1 MGYRRLGRT
10 GLLVSELCLG
20 TMQFGWTADQP
31 TSFAAMDMF
40 VEAGGNFLDT
50 ADFYTSG
57 ASEEIIGRWM
67 RERSKREQ
75 VILATKVGLKMWDGP
90 NGSGLSRAHIL
101 AGVEDSLRRLQTDHI
116 DLYYA
121 HRPWYDGDAEETL
134 RSFDD
139 LVRSGKVRY
148 IACSNYPAWWLM
160 KSLWISD
167 VQRLAHFVC
176 AQPKYNLLHRAE
188 LERELLVACRDQSLG
203 VVVYSPQAAGV
214 LTGKYRPDGPQP
226 SGPRANTV
234 SSYLSERAFAVVDKL
249 AEIGEG
255 HNKTT
260 AQIALGWVLSRPGI
274 TSVIVGV
281 NKPEQLHESL
291 GAVGLRLTDREMEE
305 LDSLTQWGD

>member
-1 MGYRRLGRT
+1 MEYGRLGRT

-31 TSFAAMDMF
+31 TSFASMDMY

-101 AGVEDSLRRLQTDHI
+101 AGVEDSLRRLQADYI

-121 HRPWYDGDAEETL
+121 HRPWYDGDPEETL
-134 RSFDD
+134 RSFDG

-167 VQRLAHFVC
+167 VQRVARFVC

-188 LERELLVACRDQSLG
+188 LERELLAACQDQSLG
-203 VVVYSPQAAGV
+203 VVAYSPQAAGV
-214 LTGKYRPDGPQP
+214 LTGKYGPNGPQP

-255 HNKTT
+255 HNKTM

-274 TSVIVGV
+274 TSAIVGV
-281 NKPEQLHESL
+281 NMPEQLHESL

-305 LDSLTQWGD
+305 LDSLTQ